1 MNSKPNYLTI
11 IAEICRFI
19 PRMTPHRTAF
29 VMLKKVFSTLCFV
42 LACSLS
48 FRAAN
53 PVRYLPYEDL
63 KRYHFGFFIGM
74 HSQDLHIEHS
84 AVPDENGAIW
94 YGSVP
99 SYAPGFSVGVLGDYR
114 LTDFLSL
121 RLSPSIH
128 FGTKD
133 LALVSDQAGSA
144 IITSTVRSNYIMLP
158 LSLRYRGARSDNYRP
173 YLMSGF
179 SIGLDAGRQ
188 KRREILLTTMN
199 YYWEFGF
206 GCDLY
211 LPFFRLVPEIKF
223 CLGLDDVFVHQRS
236 DQGSDIYEQFTNA
249 FDRMTSR
256 LIVLSFQFE

>member
-1 MNSKPNYLTI
+1 MP
-11 IAEICRFI
+11 
-19 PRMTPHRTAF
+19 
-29 VMLKKVFSTLCFV
+29 KKVYLFLVLCLLLTCTQQV
-42 LACSLS
+42 LAK
-48 FRAAN
+48 N

-63 KRYHFGFFIGM
+63 KLYHFGFFIGM
-74 HSQDLHIEHS
+74 HSQDLYIDHS
-84 AVPDENGAIW
+84 GIPDDNGTLW

-114 LTDFLSL
+114 INDFLSL
-121 RLSPSIH
+121 RLSPAIH

-133 LALVSDQAGSA
+133 LALVSDQPGSE
-144 IITSTVRSNYIMLP
+144 IITTSIRSNYIMLP
-158 LSLRYRGARSDNYRP
+158 LTIRYRGARTNNYRP

-179 SIGLDAGRQ
+179 SLGMDAGRR
-188 KRREILLTTMN
+188 KRQEVLLKAIN

-211 LPFFRLVPEIKF
+211 LPYFRLVPEIKF
-223 CLGLDDVFVHQRS
+223 CLGLGDVFEHQRS
-236 DQGSDIYEQFTNA
+236 DQGSDAYEQFTNA